1 MRMRLPRFEYLGPK
15 TIQEACS
22 MLSEHGDKARVIAGG
37 TDLLVIMK
45 TKEVTPEYVIGL
57 RGIPNMDYIKAD
69 AKGLRIGALATLES
83 IAESSVIRERFPF
96 LADAAGK
103 MATAQVRNMGTIG
116 GNLCNAAPSA
126 DTAPSLICLEAM
138 VKLAGPRGERVV
150 AVEKFFTGPGKTVLK
165 DGEILT
171 EIQLPNQPAHTG
183 GTYLKL
189 SRLAVDLAVVG
200 VAALVTLEGKGGTCS
215 EARITLGAVAPT
227 PVRAKKAERV
237 LQGKKINNGLIEEA
251 GRIAAEEARP
261 ITDVRGSVFYRS
273 EIVKVLTKRAI
284 RQAAQQ
290 AKSIKS

>member
-45 TKEVTPEYVIGL
+45 TKEVTPQYVIGL
-57 RGIPNMDYIKAD
+57 RSIPNMDYIRAD
-69 AKGLRIGALATLES
+69 PKGLRIGALATLES
-83 IAESSVIRERFPF
+83 LAESSVIRERFPF

-126 DTAPSLICLEAM
+126 DTAPSLICLGAM
-138 VKLAGPRGERVV
+138 AKLAGPRGERVV
-150 AVEKFFTGPGKTVLK
+150 PVEEFFAGPGKTVLK
-165 DGEILT
+165 AGEILA

-183 GTYLKL
+183 GAYLKL

-200 VAALVTLEGKGGTCS
+200 VAALVALEGKGGTCK
-215 EARITLGAVAPT
+215 EARIALGAVAPT
-227 PVRAKKAERV
+227 PIRAKKAEAV
-237 LQGKKINNGLIEEA
+237 LQGKKINDGLIEEA

-261 ITDVRGSVFYRS
+261 ITDVRGSAFYRS
-273 EIVKVLTKRAI
+273 EVIKVLTKRVI

-290 AKSIKS
+290 AKSA